1 MSSRLPS
8 LHFWTYRELGSF
20 RYPGNGHFSAGLRL
34 YEDERERLHFR
45 ESFLVK
51 YLFSTSGCGCF
62 VPVPLPLASQLASLL
77 TLASSWLAKANWCA
91 RATFILS
98 NSLQRLC
105 IDSHASFF
113 LCLDLAA
120 DFLFFSFLSFS
131 SSRTLSVATFVL
143 SLLADESEVPG
154 ETKSHEDALSAS
166 AFLFLF
172 FPPVSSPFPAPPAE
186 NSPCKSVLTF
196 DKKSS
201 KLDWP
206 ALTFRPFPSLSSQSK
221 QSIMSV
227 LFTSS
232 SCSKVFSP
240 SGAKTSSKN
249 NEAASPPPLPPPPPL
264 TSGNI
269 KVTTKAF
276 LSLSLSS
283 LLSFSKTHAKSQAS
297 SVRRRHDSLFFSP
310 C

>member
-221 QSIMSV
+221 QSIMKG
-227 LFTSS
+227 L
-232 SCSKVFSP
+232 
-240 SGAKTSSKN
+240 TSSKK
-249 NEAASPPPLPPPPPL
+249 NEAASPPPLTPPP
-264 TSGNI
+264 TSGSM
-269 KVTTKAF
+269 KVTKAI
-276 LSLSLSS
+276 LSLSLSIS
-283 LLSFSKTHAKSQAS
+283 LS
-297 SVRRRHDSLFFSP
+297 SLFRFERPPRPFKVP

>member
-98 NSLQRLC
+98 
-105 IDSHASFF
+105 
-113 LCLDLAA
+113 
-120 DFLFFSFLSFS
+120 
-131 SSRTLSVATFVL
+131 
-143 SLLADESEVPG
+143 LLADESEVPG

-206 ALTFRPFPSLSSQSK
+206 ALTFRP
-221 QSIMSV
+221 
-227 LFTSS
+227 
-232 SCSKVFSP
+232 
-240 SGAKTSSKN
+240 
-249 NEAASPPPLPPPPPL
+249 
-264 TSGNI
+264 
-269 KVTTKAF
+269 
-276 LSLSLSS
+276 
-283 LLSFSKTHAKSQAS
+283 
-297 SVRRRHDSLFFSP
+297 
-310 C
+310 